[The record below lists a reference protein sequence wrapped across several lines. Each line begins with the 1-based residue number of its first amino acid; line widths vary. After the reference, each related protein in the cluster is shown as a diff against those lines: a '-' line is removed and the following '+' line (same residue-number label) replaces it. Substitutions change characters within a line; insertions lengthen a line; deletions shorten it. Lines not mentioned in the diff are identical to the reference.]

1 MYARNRITV
10 AETAS
15 WASPIWGLDLSYRCV
30 RYLRRW
36 CSLRDAL
43 MSGTGFVARSWSASA
58 PLVCTSKGST
68 EPARSTQTRPPRRRR
83 HELVLG
89 SAGRTSDRY
98 VRPTPASVGTPPRA
112 VPGCFV
118 AALSSPATYQ
128 IDNSGQASPVFARGT
143 AARECNACSSSGP
156 IASVEQHT
164 LGEHGVLRPVQRP
177 GDART
182 PAFASPPRMTRR

>member
-43 MSGTGFVARSWSASA
+43 MFGTGFVARSWSASA
-58 PLVCTSKGST
+58 LLVCTSKGST

-128 IDNSGQASPVFARGT
+128 IAILARHPQYSPEAQQRENVMPAAVLAPSLPSNSTLLVSTVCCAQSNG
-143 AARECNACSSSGP
+143 RELPGH
-156 IASVEQHT
+156 QHPHH
-164 LGEHGVLRPVQRP
+164 LLV
-177 GDART
+177 
-182 PAFASPPRMTRR
+182 